1 MKMKKILRIKRTS
14 LREVVNVIS
23 ALMILMKMKSIYH
36 HALSVT
42 RLIQNVSK
50 SSMPFLILTTRL
62 PGKRVEGIVWKN

>member
-1 MKMKKILRIKRTS
+1 MKKILRIKRTS

-23 ALMILMKMKSIYH
+23 VLILMKMKSIFH

-42 RLIQNVSK
+42 RLIRNVSK
-50 SSMPFLILTTRL
+50 SSMPFPILTTRL